1 MPNHAKERQEVA
13 HLVAV
18 IRRPIALLDIDVEM
32 VVAVPGRKLEVL
44 DPRPLKAGRDAA
56 FVRHRAE
63 AIHAERIDLGDLRIG
78 NVDARCRLPPVRPEA
93 PRIVPHG
100 VRVARGENLRPA
112 HAARGRNETRTAARQ
127 EVKFTCRIAIRQSL
141 REAARQAVRR
151 SPVVWRTIA
160 VFLQLRLTPR
170 RLLVRQNRVIGGDGL
185 PLRLKPV
192 RPTNRKDARAETHR
206 QFGNRL
212 PPVLFQR
219 ERAEPRART
228 GMVTTASARTAWV
241 QAVMAST
248 SAR

>member
-1 MPNHAKERQEVA
+1 MRG
-13 HLVAV
+13 AV
-18 IRRPIALLDIDVEM
+18 FHQSGQKRRESSRTAS
-32 VVAVPGRKLEVL
+32 AS
-44 DPRPLKAGRDAA
+44 
-56 FVRHRAE
+56 
-63 AIHAERIDLGDLRIG
+63 
-78 NVDARCRLPPVRPEA
+78 
-93 PRIVPHG
+93 
-100 VRVARGENLRPA
+100 
-112 HAARGRNETRTAARQ
+112 HAARIFARLMPRADAMKL
-127 EVKFTCRIAIRQSL
+127 VPPR
-141 REAARQAVRR
+141 VRKSS
-151 SPVVWRTIA
+151 SPVGSPFGKACEKPPERPSAISPIRRRTIA

>member
-44 DPRPLKAGRDAA
+44 DPRTLKAGRDAA

-78 NVDARCRLPPVRPEA
+78 NVDARRRLPPVRPEA

-127 EVKFTCRIAIRQSL
+127 EVKFTRRVAIRQSL
-141 REAARQAVRR
+141 REAARKAVRYFPDTSADDSR
-151 SPVVWRTIA
+151 IPSAAPDTEASSRAAEQSHRRRRPAPSAETRPANESQRRPCGNSSPVR
-160 VFLQLRLTPR
+160 QPTPA
-170 RLLVRQNRVIGGDGL
+170 
-185 PLRLKPV
+185 
-192 RPTNRKDARAETHR
+192 RPFPA
-206 QFGNRL
+206 
-212 PPVLFQR
+212 
-219 ERAEPRART
+219 
-228 GMVTTASARTAWV
+228 
-241 QAVMAST
+241 
-248 SAR
+248 